1 MLNTIS
7 PEPGEDSLAVATTKR
22 RRSYPKELKARIVS
36 ECQGGERSVAS
47 IALEH
52 CINAN
57 LVHKWIRL
65 SREDTTPQMLP
76 VMPVSTVNPVQDWCG
91 HIELSVPNGTMR
103 LFGVVEAQNVRAL
116 LRALQ

>member
-1 MLNTIS
+1 MLDTIS
-7 PEPGEDSLAVATTKR
+7 PETTENSVAVASTKR

-52 CINAN
+52 GINAN

-65 SREDTTPQMLP
+65 SREDTTPQMVP
-76 VMPVSTVNPVQDWCG
+76 VTPVSTVDPVQGWCG
-91 HIELSVPNGTMR
+91 HIELSLLNVTIR
-103 LFGVVEAQNVRAL
+103 LFGEVEEHNVRAL